1 EYLELVERYEVK
13 TENPALLQL
22 ATTKHNEPL
31 GRNAARLLL
40 KQGGAPL
47 AWQVINS
54 RDTAATNHLLKSLSG
69 VGSKESL
76 DILQTVMLTQKYD
89 TATRSRAASLLGKS
103 GSGEDRVLE
112 LLKNKKVPKDL
123 IPPVVASVSG
133 AWRGSVRTEAASYLP
148 NAPAMASKKM
158 PTINELLALKPNAE
172 NGRTVFN
179 RSCITCHQMRNEGF
193 DFGPKLSE
201 IGSKLP
207 KESLLEAILYPS
219 AGIAFG
225 YEGWELKMKDGS
237 TQTGIIA
244 SKTESDIDLKYPG
257 GNKAHI
263 KGSEVQ
269 SIKQLKESL
278 MPSGLYQTMTTQE
291 LADLLEYLANAKK
304 KQ

>member
-1 EYLELVERYEVK
+1 
-13 TENPALLQL
+13 
-22 ATTKHNEPL
+22 
-31 GRNAARLLL
+31 
-40 KQGGAPL
+40 
-47 AWQVINS
+47 
-54 RDTAATNHLLKSLSG
+54 
-69 VGSKESL
+69 
-76 DILQTVMLTQKYD
+76 
-89 TATRSRAASLLGKS
+89 
-103 GSGEDRVLE
+103 
-112 LLKNKKVPKDL
+112 
-123 IPPVVASVSG
+123 
-133 AWRGSVRTEAASYLP
+133 
-148 NAPAMASKKM
+148 
-158 PTINELLALKPNAE
+158 
-172 NGRTVFN
+172 
-179 RSCITCHQMRNEGF
+179 
-193 DFGPKLSE
+193 KLSE